1 MKKRILFLIAVY
13 FWFFVMFVLQKP
25 LFMLFHWDIYGKIPL
40 MEWFSVMWNGRP
52 LDFSMAAYLTAIPA
66 LFVVATVYLQKK
78 WWIPVYRVYF
88 AIVSFVVAAI
98 TLGDAVLYSYWGF
111 RIDATPLFY
120 LTSPADAVASI
131 PAWETVLIVFLI
143 FVYAALLLWPMWRL
157 SGKTGS
163 WQRPK
168 KSILSFACL
177 LLLVASLFIPIRG
190 GFTVSTMNVGKVY
203 FSDRMALNHAAINP
217 VFSLMSSLSKS
228 EDFSSQYRFFE
239 PEKADVIFE
248 PLRGGGPSVYPADSL
263 QWVKARPN
271 VLLIV
276 LESFSG
282 VAMESLGGIPGV
294 MPNLEKIAS
303 EGILFTN
310 FYANSFRTDRGL
322 TSILSGYPA
331 QPTASIMKYPAKSQS
346 LPGISKSLRKA
357 GYDTQFL
364 YGGDADFTNMRSYFI
379 SMGMDNI
386 VCDRDFPL
394 SQRLSKWGVPD
405 DVTFE
410 KFYSLIKE

>member
-1 MKKRILFLIAVY
+1 M
-13 FWFFVMFVLQKP
+13 
-25 LFMLFHWDIYGKIPL
+25 
-40 MEWFSVMWNGRP
+40 
-52 LDFSMAAYLTAIPA
+52 
-66 LFVVATVYLQKK
+66 
-78 WWIPVYRVYF
+78 YRVYF

-177 LLLVASLFIPIRG
+177 LLLAASLFIPIRG

-239 PEKADVIFE
+239 PEKADVILNLYVAGG
-248 PLRGGGPSVYPADSL
+248 LRY
-263 QWVKARPN
+263 
-271 VLLIV
+271 
-276 LESFSG
+276 
-282 VAMESLGGIPGV
+282 
-294 MPNLEKIAS
+294 
-303 EGILFTN
+303 IL
-310 FYANSFRTDRGL
+310 
-322 TSILSGYPA
+322 
-331 QPTASIMKYPAKSQS
+331 PTACN
-346 LPGISKSLRKA
+346 G
-357 GYDTQFL
+357 
-364 YGGDADFTNMRSYFI
+364 
-379 SMGMDNI
+379 
-386 VCDRDFPL
+386 
-394 SQRLSKWGVPD
+394 
-405 DVTFE
+405 
-410 KFYSLIKE
+410 